1 MIISYLYYGAIIT
14 NWKKCR
20 KHAFLGG
27 SAQIIKILRMGR
39 GGGGVW
45 IVSKQ
50 IVLSWLCLQVY
61 ISQMRR
67 GSSDCD
73 QVPRRTEFHEHKQLE
88 ASCKQKTLLTCKST
102 HKDNKY
108 LSKIQ
113 LFICGNIWP
122 IFLHKKSPSLNL
134 MTIVRNV
141 FWIYPTILRW
151 KGHHFYFFF
160 SVGT

>member
-1 MIISYLYYGAIIT
+1 MHVGSL
-14 NWKKCR
+14 N
-20 KHAFLGG
+20 LGLTTE
-27 SAQIIKILRMGR
+27 SLRL
-39 GGGGVW
+39 GGVW

-50 IVLSWLCLQVY
+50 IVMSCLCLQVY

-122 IFLHKKSPSLNL
+122 IFLHKKKSIFEFDDYSKKCFLDISNNFTVERSPFLL
-134 MTIVRNV
+134 
-141 FWIYPTILRW
+141 
-151 KGHHFYFFF
+151 FFQLAHKTNRPKSAIF
-160 SVGT
+160 TSHGYCLS